1 MDLSATGNNDNNN
14 NRKRSNAEIVIATA
28 AIIGLMVSFFT
39 GIRAYYVNEYRIDLT
54 EKQLNELRVEMKKV
68 RDDLQEVDHSVQRL
82 LGLVIKESVFPEL
95 KDNKRR

>member
-1 MDLSATGNNDNNN
+1 MDLSATGNNGNNN

-54 EKQLNELRVEMKKV
+54 EKQLNELRTEFKKV
-68 RDDLQEVDHSVQRL
+68 RDDLQEVDHNVQRL
-82 LGLVIKESVFPEL
+82 LGMAIKDGGLPEL
-95 KDNKRR
+95 RLKK